1 MTMPRRFATFAV
13 LGLAL
18 VLAAPAQASRKSP
31 SARVVDCKSS
41 DTPESRS
48 ATFMGRMRALAGTD
62 RMAMRFTLLE
72 RFGDEKLQS
81 VDFPELRA
89 WRFSKPGVR
98 DFRFKQTVTA
108 LSGGGEY
115 RMRVEYRWL
124 DGAGNLQRKAA
135 RTSGACRQPGELPNL
150 VAAAAPSAAAG
161 PEGTAV
167 YVVPVRNDGK
177 AAAQDVAVELFV
189 DGAAT
194 NVGHIDSVAPG
205 ETREVRFTGP
215 ACKRGLR
222 VVLDPSDSVKERLES
237 DNVTSSRCPTLA
249 R

>member
-1 MTMPRRFATFAV
+1 MTMPRRLLSFAV
-13 LGLAL
+13 LAL
-18 VLAAPAQASRKSP
+18 VLALAGPALASHKSP
-31 SARVVDCKSS
+31 SAKVLECRSTD
-41 DTPESRS
+41 SRS
-48 ATFMGRMRALAGTD
+48 ATFIGRMRSIASTD

-72 RFGDEKLQS
+72 RFGDEKLTP

-108 LSGGGEY
+108 LQGGGEY
-115 RMRVEYRWL
+115 RTRVEFRWL
-124 DGAGNLQRKAA
+124 DADGNLQRKAV
-135 RTSGACRQPGELPNL
+135 RTSGACRQAGELPNL
-150 VAAAAPSAAAG
+150 RPGAPSSAAG

-177 AAAQDVAVELFV
+177 AAAQDVAVELYV

-215 ACKRGLR
+215 ACKSRLR
-222 VVLDPSDSVKERLES
+222 VVVDPSDSVKERLEA
-237 DNVTSSRCPTLA
+237 DNTLVSGCPSA
-249 R
+249 QG

>member
-1 MTMPRRFATFAV
+1 MTMPRRLISFAV
-13 LGLAL
+13 LALAL
-18 VLAAPAQASRKSP
+18 ALAGPALASHKSP
-31 SARVVDCKSS
+31 SAKVLECKPG
-41 DTPESRS
+41 DTGDARS
-48 ATFMGRMRALAGTD
+48 ATFLGRMRSVPSTD

-72 RFGDEKLQS
+72 RFGDEKLHP

-108 LSGGGEY
+108 LQGGGEY
-115 RMRVEYRWL
+115 RTRVEFRWL
-124 DGAGNLQRKAA
+124 DADGNLQRKAV
-135 RTSGACRQPGELPNL
+135 RTSNACRQPGELPNL
-150 VAAAAPSAAAG
+150 RPAVPTAAAG

-177 AAAQDVAVELFV
+177 AAAQDVAVELYV

-222 VVLDPSDSVKERLES
+222 VVVDPSDSVKERLEA
-237 DNVTSSRCPTLA
+237 DNVLVSPCPSA
-249 R
+249 KR